1 MIIELIDQ
9 GDQGVFHGFE
19 KDIQIGEVHFTRIND
34 HQIAIDH
41 TEVYT
46 EYNGKGLGQKMV
58 LEVFDYA
65 RNNRL
70 KIKPRCSF
78 VRFVFDKNPGSQ
90 DLLIG

>member
-1 MIIELIDQ
+1 MIIELIDR
-9 GDQGVFHGFE
+9 GTQGVFNGFE
-19 KDIQIGEVHFTRIND
+19 KDIHIGEVHFTRINE

-58 LEVFDYA
+58 LEVFEYA

-78 VRFVFDKNPGSQ
+78 VRFVFEKNPNSQ
-90 DLLIG
+90 DLWME